1 MLPPTQQKTFGDFYD
16 SVRGNT
22 ILEPKTTYLLHL
34 AAAMAAGC
42 VPCMEYYLKQK
53 ADEGVTDEE
62 IGAVQ
67 AVVMAV
73 SAGKVNAQLRQAERN
88 VRADKNAADAAL

>member
-1 MLPPTQQKTFGDFYD
+1 MLPSVQQKAFGEFYD
-16 SVRGNT
+16 SARDNT
-22 ILEPKTTYLLHL
+22 ILERKTTYLLHL

-53 ADEGVTDEE
+53 SAEGVTDEE

-67 AVVMAV
+67 AIVMAV
-73 SAGKVNAQLRQAERN
+73 SAGKVNAQLRQAERS
-88 VRADKNAADAAL
+88 VRGKDAAAEG